1 MVPQMTLLNK
11 RIDNR
16 FSRLLS
22 IPFLLFITV
31 GILFGFQNSYAQII
45 NDTQNDSQ
53 LNLELTNQNST
64 NTTNTNTNTMVVSET
79 TENSEEPPTPIQF
92 ISKIRILL
100 NQTIE
105 EYDGQNFTGAEELAT
120 AAYLDNFE
128 YVEAPLAEKDRP
140 LMETTE
146 IMMREELRQMILDE
160 VPNEELVSHIEDIN
174 NNLGRAVEL
183 LSDSSSASS

>member
-1 MVPQMTLLNK
+1 MVPQMTLWDTGN
-11 RIDNR
+11 DYQ

-22 IPFLLFITV
+22 ISFLLFITLGV
-31 GILFGFQNSYAQII
+31 LFGFQNSYAQVI

-53 LNLELTNQNST
+53 LNRELTDQNSK
-64 NTTNTNTNTMVVSET
+64 NTNPIIVSDQ
-79 TENSEEPPTPIQF
+79 TESSEEPTTPIQF
-92 ISKIRILL
+92 ISKIRTIL

-105 EYDGQNFTGAEELAT
+105 AYNSQNYTGAEELAT
-120 AAYLDNFE
+120 SAYLDNYE

-160 VPNEELVSHIEDIN
+160 VPNEELVSHIEGIN
-174 NNLGRAVEL
+174 NNLDRAVEL
-183 LSDSSSASS
+183 LSNSSSSSS